1 MKCKQ
6 RLCQRTKN
14 VGSEGNCDVCQDV
27 INIMNKKHAQINA
40 KNTLK
45 PVQVDLKQ
53 MIQVHEQLSSGVK
66 TDPQLVSVLLL
77 GGIINITFQH
87 DAIEELEV
95 RIKQLECEEISTK
108 TRIEAVENW
117 VLSQSDSVKT
127 LSEHVTEI
135 DKTLVDLKKDHETV
149 TEEKENEKPGKK
161 EVIYCKECDK
171 SFERNCDFE
180 KHIEEHK
187 LQKEFECDVCGK
199 DFYLKWRLLKHKEMH
214 TATKKFCHYYN
225 NGKPC
230 PFEAIGCMFHHSKS
244 GTCKTSICTNIL
256 CQFEHPKHVI
266 EEEEAEN
273 VIEDISDE
281 EMTENDCHLCSAK
294 FESLEP
300 LCDHL
305 RTEHVDYHQGV
316 LRGLA
321 NMEA

>member
-27 INIMNKKHAQINA
+27 INVMNTKYAEIDAKK
-40 KNTLK
+40 TVK

-53 MIQVHEQLSSGVK
+53 MVKVHEQLSKGVK
-66 TDPQLVSVLLL
+66 TDPQIVSVLVL
-77 GGIINITFQH
+77 GGIINITSQH

-95 RIKQLECEEISTK
+95 RIKQLEREEISTK

-117 VLSQSDSVKT
+117 VLTQSDSLRT
-127 LSEHVTEI
+127 LSEHVTQF
-135 DKTLVDLKKDHETV
+135 DTTLVKLRKDHEKV
-149 TEEKENEKPGKK
+149 THEKGNVKK
-161 EVIYCKECDK
+161 EVIKCKECDK
-171 SFERNCDFE
+171 NFERNCDFE

-187 LQKEFECDVCGK
+187 LQKEFECDICGK

-214 TATKKFCHYYN
+214 SVTKKFCHYYN

-230 PFEAIGCMFHHSKS
+230 PYEAIGCMFHHSKS
-244 GTCKTSICTNIL
+244 GTCKQSICTNIL
-256 CQFEHPKHVI
+256 CQFEHPKHMI

-273 VIEDISDE
+273 VIENISDE
-281 EMTENDCHLCSAK
+281 EMAENDCHLCSAK

-300 LCDHL
+300 LCEHL
-305 RTEHVDYHQGV
+305 QTEHVDYHQGV

-321 NMEA
+321 NIEA